1 MSESLASLKVR
12 YPNAETFTFGDSLA
26 LSEWLI
32 QLVRQGRKIASTGA
46 YRDFELGEA
55 MPEPDRADIV
65 LDWSGHPALVIRT
78 VEVRRC
84 TFLEVTE
91 EMALAEGEDECL
103 DGWREGHRRFF
114 ERNGGFSPDMEII
127 WERFEVVEDLA

>member
-12 YPNAETFTFGDSLA
+12 YPDAETFALGDSHA
-26 LSEWLI
+26 LSERLI
-32 QLVRQGRKIASTGA
+32 RLIRQGRKMASTGA

-55 MPEPDRADIV
+55 MPEPGRADIV

-103 DGWREGHRRFF
+103 DGWREGHQRFF

-127 WERFEVVEDLA
+127 WERFELIEDLA